1 MAKDKKKNFWEIT
14 GDGKQKISEKEYDLV
29 VDTLASNATSVAI
42 VRSEDK
48 TSIAITAPIGVMKKE
63 DAETFV
69 EGIMPEIEAIA
80 AKLETSDKEE
90 IEKNFS
96 TDSEGNNLVTIFV
109 PAGGDMDEIEKILSE
124 SIGFK
129 PKKKSKDDKKSK
141 DGDSKKTDKKSKNAD
156 DDSSDKKKS
165 KDDKKKSKND
175 KDNNDGDNKKKSKDG
190 KKKSKDS
197 DDDSGDKKSKKELST
212 VEKFDKLCGSDKEAA
227 KKIAENSLYK
237 AARARGSFG
246 ATMTSVI
253 DRAYS
258 EIFSD

>member
-1 MAKDKKKNFWEIT
+1 MAKDNKKTFWEIT

-69 EGIMPEIEAIA
+69 EGIMPEIETIA

-96 TDSEGNNLVTIFV
+96 TDSEGNNLVTIFI
-109 PAGGDMDEIEKILSE
+109 PAEADMDEVEKILSE

-141 DGDSKKTDKKSKNAD
+141 DGDSKKKSKDDD

-165 KDDKKKSKND
+165 KDGKKKPSKKSKND
-175 KDNNDGDNKKKSKDG
+175 DDDSSDKKKSKDG
-190 KKKSKDS
+190 KKKSKDD
-197 DDDSGDKKSKKELST
+197 DDDSGDKKSKKELNT
-212 VEKFDKLCGSDKEAA
+212 VEKFDKLCGSDAEAA

-246 ATMTSVI
+246 STMTAVI
-253 DRAYS
+253 NRTYD
-258 EIFSD
+258 EVLG

>member
-1 MAKDKKKNFWEIT
+1 MAKDKKKTFWEIT

-80 AKLETSDKEE
+80 AKLETSDKKD

-109 PAGGDMDEIEKILSE
+109 PAEADMDEIEKILSE

-141 DGDSKKTDKKSKNAD
+141 DGDSKKTDKKSKNTD

-165 KDDKKKSKND
+165 KDGDSKKTDKKS
-175 KDNNDGDNKKKSKDG
+175 GKKKSKDG
-190 KKKSKDS
+190 DADN
-197 DDDSGDKKSKKELST
+197 DDKEPKKELST
-212 VEKFDKLCGSDKEAA
+212 VEKFDKLCGSDAEAA

-246 ATMTSVI
+246 STMTAVI
-253 DRAYS
+253 DRTYA
-258 EIFSD
+258 EIFG